1 MGKREQKTESGRVS
15 VREALRLNGRA
26 FALWRRR
33 CPQLFLSTALSTLFE
48 ALTPYVGIWFSARI
62 IDELAGGRDP
72 ETLKRLVLLT
82 LV

>member
-33 CPQLFLSTALSTLFE
+33 CPQLFLSTSLSTLFE